1 VAWSQLV
8 EALLLVVGGLVLFG
22 VWSSARRRDR
32 QVTAALRQSEE
43 RFRQLTSLS
52 ADWFWETDAQHRI
65 SWLSGGSAV
74 AALFG
79 GEMAHGKRLWE
90 IPGIEV
96 EPRALVEHFA
106 RLHRQDAQLPF
117 FDFVIS
123 RGAGG
128 QSAHV
133 VIGKPHYDAAGRFCG
148 YRGVGQDISE
158 KRRAE
163 RALAEAKER
172 LQFALEGSS
181 ASLWDTD
188 LRSGEVYIS
197 EGWAEL
203 TGPQDAGPRA
213 GTHTSVEALERL
225 VHPEDLPGVMG
236 ESMLVVKGAKDE
248 YAVEHRLQQASGDWK
263 WVLARGKV
271 VEREAVTGRAIRMT
285 GTILDVTERKRAE
298 HASRDAEARYRAL
311 IELAPDGVT
320 VFSNGI
326 IEYANPAAARI
337 VRAGSPK
344 QLLGMRIE
352 AFVHPEH
359 RARQAERLAYLSAGP
374 GVAGYEERRLIRLDG
389 SEVTVETA
397 SVSFLERGRLV
408 VQSVLRDITEQRV
421 ARELLAEREKRF
433 RDVLEASGEYVWE
446 TGADWRYTFLSERV
460 ETVLGY
466 PRHEMIGRTPREF
479 MPLGEAQAMDEWF
492 AQRGAPAVGFRE
504 LVHRSLTKS
513 GRVVWQ
519 SVTCVPVFDA
529 AGALRGYRG
538 TGADITARTQ
548 AEDRIRFL
556 ATRDAITGLPNRVL
570 LADRASQAILAA
582 ARARGSLALI
592 VLDLDGF
599 KLVNDSLGHEAG
611 DALLR
616 AVAER
621 LGGTLQP
628 DDTLARIGGDEFV
641 LLWTGLKSSQD
652 AATLAQRVLGILARP
667 FTVEG
672 RTLKVTASIGISVYP
687 GDGRD
692 FGELLQNA
700 GTAANHAKETGRDRF
715 LFYSPEL
722 NARAVAR
729 LGMENDLRSAI
740 ARGELLLHW
749 QPVVGRS
756 AMRGTAGALVGAE
769 VLVRWQHPTEGILMP
784 DRFISVAEE
793 SGLILPLGQWTL
805 ERALSQVGAWRRAG
819 GKEGAGRHWDPR
831 QELWFALNVSAH
843 ELAQGDAYVA
853 LVAKA
858 LEANQ
863 VPGRCLEL
871 EITERVLMSQ
881 LVGNVETL
889 RKLGALGVRIA
900 IDDFGTGY
908 SSLAY
913 LRQLPIDKLKIDR
926 SFLRELD
933 VHPAGPAHHV
943 DATIVQTITAMAKAL
958 GLRVAAEG
966 VESEAQVARLRAL
979 GCDEWQGHHF
989 SASLDAADFE
999 RLIAER
1005 VAPVG
1010 EFRAA
1015 S

>member
-1 VAWSQLV
+1 MAWSQLV

-32 QVTAALRQSEE
+32 RVTAALRQSEE

-74 AALFG
+74 ATLFG

-90 IPGIEV
+90 ISGIEV
-96 EPRALVEHFA
+96 EPRALVEHFE

-123 RGAGG
+123 RGGE

-133 VIGKPHYDAAGRFCG
+133 VIGKPHYDAAGRFLG
-148 YRGVGQDISE
+148 YRGVGQDITG

-172 LQFALEGSS
+172 LQLALEGSS

-188 LRSGEVYIS
+188 LRNGEVYLS
-197 EGWAEL
+197 EGWAEIL
-203 TGPQDAGPRA
+203 GQPRSN
-213 GTHTSVEALERL
+213 TRTTVEALMRM
-225 VHPEDLPGVMG
+225 VHPEDLEHVKR
-236 ESMLVVKGAKDE
+236 ESMLAVKGVTE
-248 YAVEHRLQQASGDWK
+248 GYAGEHRVQLASGAWK
-263 WVLARGKV
+263 WVLSRGKV
-271 VEREAVTGRAIRMT
+271 VERDAATGRALRMT
-285 GTILDVTERKRAE
+285 GTNLDITERKRAE

-337 VRAGSPK
+337 VKAGSPK
-344 QLLGMRIE
+344 QLMGLRIE
-352 AFVHPEH
+352 DFVHPEH
-359 RARQAERLAYLSAGP
+359 RARLAERLAYLSAGP
-374 GVAGYEERRLIRLDG
+374 GVTGYEERRLLCVDG

-408 VQSVLRDITEQRV
+408 VQSVLRDITEQRI
-421 ARELLAEREKRF
+421 ARDLLAEREKRF

-446 TGADWRYTFLSERV
+446 TDAAWRYTFLSERV

-466 PRHEMIGRTPREF
+466 LRHELIGRTPREF
-479 MPLGEAQAMDEWF
+479 MPLGESQAMEEWF
-492 AQRGAPAVGFRE
+492 AARGADGKGFRE

-519 SVTCVPVFDA
+519 SVTGVPMFDA
-529 AGALRGYRG
+529 AGALKGYRG

-582 ARARGSLALI
+582 ARARGSLALL

-692 FGELLQNA
+692 FGDLLQNA

-715 LFYSPEL
+715 LFFSPEL
-722 NARAVAR
+722 NTRAVAR
-729 LGMENDLRSAI
+729 LGMENDLRSAL

-749 QPVVGRS
+749 QPVVSSRQVPG
-756 AMRGTAGALVGAE
+756 GQLVGAE
-769 VLVRWQHPTEGILMP
+769 ILVRWQHPREGMLMP

-805 ERALSQVGAWRRAG
+805 ERALGQIGAWRR
-819 GKEGAGRHWDPR
+819 ETVGAASRLRGE
-831 QELWFALNVSAH
+831 ELWFALNVSAH
-843 ELAQGDAYVA
+843 ELAQGDVYVA
-853 LVAKA
+853 QVAHA
-858 LEANQ
+858 LEVNQ
-863 VPGRCLEL
+863 VPGGCLEL
-871 EITERVLMSQ
+871 EITERVLMSH

-933 VHPAGPAHHV
+933 AHPADPAHHV

-989 SASLDAADFE
+989 SASLDAAEFE
-999 RLIAER
+999 RLISKKIALT
-1005 VAPVG
+1005 G
-1010 EFRAA
+1010 
-1015 S
+1015 